1 MGESAY
7 QQGDGARAH
16 DDASHAAG
24 DEAARSRRFQALA
37 LPHLDAAYNLAR
49 WLSRNPGDAEDIVQE
64 AFLRAF
70 RFFDAFR
77 GDAARPWLLAIVR
90 RVWYDEWR
98 RRAGAEEVAPF
109 DELRDDAPLEGWETG
124 GVDPETLAIRAENA
138 RHVQDAL
145 LRLPVEYREVLVLRE
160 LEDLEYREIAAIADV
175 PIGTVM
181 SRLARGRRRLAALL
195 APHSGSRNVPRAR
208 FPAEAPGNAQVGA
221 QVGAPVNEAKPCN
234 TIRTPRRA
242 DDAELGASNEAWRP
256 SGRDSPRQDV
266 RFRETPDSDGGGGG
280 GGGLGQPPPVP
291 PPAEPI
297 PSSKTSPIRRV
308 HVAGGSHRNAGAN
321 TEAPD
326 EL

>member
-7 QQGDGARAH
+7 EQ
-16 DDASHAAG
+16 
-24 DEAARSRRFQALA
+24 DEAGRSRRFQALA

-77 GDAARPWLLAIVR
+77 GDEARPWLLAIVR

-98 RRAGAEEVAPF
+98 RRTGAEEVAPF

-124 GVDPETLAIRAENA
+124 GVDPETLAIRAEDT

-145 LRLPVEYREVLVLRE
+145 RRLPVEYREVLVLRE
-160 LEDLEYREIAAIADV
+160 LEELGYREIAAIADL

-181 SRLARGRRRLAALL
+181 SRLARGRRRLATLL
-195 APHSGSRNVPRAR
+195 AAYHGGASASGAASGPASESVLRAH
-208 FPAEAPGNAQVGA
+208 G
-221 QVGAPVNEAKPCN
+221 C
-234 TIRTPRRA
+234 A
-242 DDAELGASNEAWRP
+242 DDKAGVGGSNQARRP
-256 SGRDSPRQDV
+256 SGRGSGG
-266 RFRETPDSDGGGGG
+266 RFREEPAADGGAPLRSRTEGR
-280 GGGLGQPPPVP
+280 
-291 PPAEPI
+291 
-297 PSSKTSPIRRV
+297 T
-308 HVAGGSHRNAGAN
+308 

>member
-1 MGESAY
+1 VGETAY
-7 QQGDGARAH
+7 EH
-16 DDASHAAG
+16 
-24 DEAARSRRFQALA
+24 DEAGRSRRFQALA

-77 GDAARPWLLAIVR
+77 GDEARPWLLAIVR

-124 GVDPETLAIRAENA
+124 GVDPETLAIRAEDTRNV
-138 RHVQDAL
+138 HDAL
-145 LRLPVEYREVLVLRE
+145 QRLPVEYREVLVLRE
-160 LEDLEYREIAAIADV
+160 LEELGYREIAAIADL

-181 SRLARGRRRLAALL
+181 SRLARGRRRLATLL
-195 APHSGSRNVPRAR
+195 SAYRGGDRGRGSADMAANNGANVAANASVNVTASDPVIRAQDC
-208 FPAEAPGNAQVGA
+208 AEGMAGPGGSSQA
-221 QVGAPVNEAKPCN
+221 
-234 TIRTPRRA
+234 R
-242 DDAELGASNEAWRP
+242 RP
-256 SGRDSPRQDV
+256 SGRGTGG
-266 RFRETPDSDGGGGG
+266 RFREEPAADGGA
-280 GGGLGQPPPVP
+280 QPRLR
-291 PPAEPI
+291 
-297 PSSKTSPIRRV
+297 PSPEGRT
-308 HVAGGSHRNAGAN
+308 

>member
-1 MGESAY
+1 MGETAY
-7 QQGDGARAH
+7 EQ
-16 DDASHAAG
+16 
-24 DEAARSRRFQALA
+24 DEAGRSRRFQALA

-77 GDAARPWLLAIVR
+77 GDEARPWLLAIVR

-124 GVDPETLAIRAENA
+124 GVDPETLAIRAEDA

-145 LRLPVEYREVLVLRE
+145 RRLPVEYREVLVLRE
-160 LEDLEYREIAAIADV
+160 LEELGYREIAAIADL
-175 PIGTVM
+175 PLGTVM
-181 SRLARGRRRLAALL
+181 SRLARGRRRLATLL
-195 APHSGSRNVPRAR
+195 AAYRGGERDRAAAGSA
-208 FPAEAPGNAQVGA
+208 
-221 QVGAPVNEAKPCN
+221 VNETANDSVVRAHGC
-234 TIRTPRRA
+234 A
-242 DDAELGASNEAWRP
+242 DDRAGVGGSNQARRP
-256 SGRDSPRQDV
+256 SGPGGGG
-266 RFRETPDSDGGGGG
+266 RFREEPAADGGAP
-280 GGGLGQPPPVP
+280 LRP
-291 PPAEPI
+291 
-297 PSSKTSPIRRV
+297 R
-308 HVAGGSHRNAGAN
+308 SHNEGRT

>member
-7 QQGDGARAH
+7 EQ
-16 DDASHAAG
+16 
-24 DEAARSRRFQALA
+24 DEAGRSRRFQALA

-77 GDAARPWLLAIVR
+77 GDEARPWLLAIVR

-124 GVDPETLAIRAENA
+124 GVDPETLAIRAENT

-145 LRLPVEYREVLVLRE
+145 RRLPVEYREVLVLRE
-160 LEDLEYREIAAIADV
+160 LEELGYREIAAIADL

-181 SRLARGRRRLAALL
+181 SRLARGRRRLATLL
-195 APHSGSRNVPRAR
+195 AAYHGGERDSACASGAAGESASESVLR
-208 FPAEAPGNAQVGA
+208 APG
-221 QVGAPVNEAKPCN
+221 C
-234 TIRTPRRA
+234 A
-242 DDAELGASNEAWRP
+242 DDGAGVGGSNQARRP
-256 SGRDSPRQDV
+256 SGRGSGG
-266 RFRETPDSDGGGGG
+266 RFREEPAADGGAP
-280 GGGLGQPPPVP
+280 L
-291 PPAEPI
+291 
-297 PSSKTSPIRRV
+297 R
-308 HVAGGSHRNAGAN
+308 HRSRIEGRT

>member
-7 QQGDGARAH
+7 EQ
-16 DDASHAAG
+16 
-24 DEAARSRRFQALA
+24 DEAGRSRRFQALA

-77 GDAARPWLLAIVR
+77 GDEARPWLLAIVR

-124 GVDPETLAIRAENA
+124 GVDPETLAIRAEDA

-145 LRLPVEYREVLVLRE
+145 RRLPVEYREVLVLRE
-160 LEDLEYREIAAIADV
+160 LEELGYREIAAIADLPV
-175 PIGTVM
+175 GTVM
-181 SRLARGRRRLAALL
+181 SRLARGRRRLATLL
-195 APHSGSRNVPRAR
+195 AAYRGERGAASE
-208 FPAEAPGNAQVGA
+208 PASESV
-221 QVGAPVNEAKPCN
+221 V
-234 TIRTPRRA
+234 RTHGCA
-242 DDAELGASNEAWRP
+242 DDRAGVGGSNQARRP
-256 SGRDSPRQDV
+256 SGRGSGG
-266 RFRETPDSDGGGGG
+266 RFREEPAADGGAPLRSRTDGR
-280 GGGLGQPPPVP
+280 
-291 PPAEPI
+291 
-297 PSSKTSPIRRV
+297 T
-308 HVAGGSHRNAGAN
+308 